1 MKALVTFNHEK
12 ALVVAFS
19 VIANLRMDLPFKL
32 YLAPHHVLQVGLA
45 VAQEVDEHRVLR
57 GEESVTYCRGD
68 RVLLST
74 FMAGKLTGTAVL
86 VRLQGCVCTG
96 GFSTSSFVLYVPRY
110 LHRWDR

>member
-1 MKALVTFNHEK
+1 MIVKFSRTFD
-12 ALVVAFS
+12 
-19 VIANLRMDLPFKL
+19 NLHLKL
-32 YLAPHHVLQVGLA
+32 YLAAHHVLQVGLA
-45 VAQEVDEHRVLR
+45 VSQEVDKHRVLR
-57 GEESVTYCRGD
+57 GVESVTYCRGRGD

-110 LHRWDR
+110 LHI

>member
-1 MKALVTFNHEK
+1 MIVKFSRTFD
-12 ALVVAFS
+12 
-19 VIANLRMDLPFKL
+19 NLHLKL
-32 YLAPHHVLQVGLA
+32 YLAAHHVLQVGLA

-57 GEESVTYCRGD
+57 GVESVTYCRGRGD

-110 LHRWDR
+110 LHIWDT